1 MNKIRHFQSLETSKL
16 IDEVKRLDK
25 TTHNE
30 KLVFGITLYKLEG
43 QLKPSFCIVKF
54 LSKYDKLPQEIIYHY
69 EDFIIIRKTITPE
82 NLYEILEKIRDSTE
96 IELFPDIKC
105 LIKVNGWQSAFVFS
119 NQNWGYINHQ
129 YPEMYY
135 QTGFTAD
142 VDGYI
147 PDYPLVTKDLPPY
160 PNGSMAIED
169 VFQLDHNR
177 VSSMNRMFI
186 LSVPDYR
193 AKISSL
199 QISNKKVTVEIESK
213 FVNEKDLRL
222 QFYISG
228 KDFTTKSS
236 SQSIKKGKTS
246 IILANE
252 PEVILV
258 ILQNKDG
265 EIIDKKE
272 VNLNYV
278 PQDKSIEI
286 EIPSYSIKEMIAMG
300 ETSHVEFKS
309 KLDSPE
315 PFVSS
320 IISFS
325 NTDGGRIFVGVDNH
339 SKIVGVKDPDAV
351 KEKITNW
358 IAEYCDPRIDV
369 DMRHSKDLNIIIV
382 DVPKGNQGPYCM
394 KRGGCFIRQNGTDRQ
409 ATRTELEQ
417 LFKRP
422 RNNGNLLLP
431 NGGEYA

>member
-1 MNKIRHFQSLETSKL
+1 MNKIRHFQSLETNKL
-16 IDEVKRLDK
+16 IDEVKSLDK
-25 TTHNE
+25 ITHNE
-30 KLVFGITLYKLEG
+30 MLVFGITLYKLEG

-69 EDFIIIRKTITPE
+69 EDFIIIRKIIT
-82 NLYEILEKIRDSTE
+82 LDDFYSILEKIRDATE
-96 IELFPDIKC
+96 IELLPEIKF
-105 LIKVNGWQSAFVFS
+105 LIKVNAWQSAFVFS
-119 NQNWGYINHQ
+119 NQNYGYINHH

-169 VFQLDHNR
+169 IFQLEHRGISNL
-177 VSSMNRMFI
+177 NRMFI

-199 QISNKKVTVEIESK
+199 QISNKKVTVKIESK

-228 KDFTTKSS
+228 KGFTTKSS
-236 SQSIKKGKTS
+236 SQPIKKRKAN

-252 PEVILV
+252 PEVVLI

-265 EIIDKKE
+265 ELIDEKE

-278 PQDKSIEI
+278 PQDKSIKV

-300 ETSHVEFKS
+300 ETSHVELKS
-309 KLDSPE
+309 KLDNPE

-339 SKIVGVKDPDAV
+339 SKIVGIKDPDAI
-351 KEKITNW
+351 KEKIVNW
-358 IAEYCDPRIDV
+358 IAEFCDPRIDV
-369 DMRHSKDLNIIIV
+369 DMQYSKDLNIIIV

-394 KRGGCFIRQNGTDRQ
+394 KHGGCFIRQNGTDRQ

-422 RNNGNLLLP
+422 RNNGNFILP
-431 NGGEYA
+431 NNGLYA